1 MQAIGEAI
9 KRSDIESELAG
20 YLKLIP
26 EDKLLNFETI
36 RDNINSGSGGFS
48 DVEGIL
54 LLLESIVRR
63 STGET
68 EW

>member
-1 MQAIGEAI
+1 MQTLGAAI

-20 YLKLIP
+20 YLKLMP

-36 RDNINSGSGGFS
+36 RDHINSGTGGFS
-48 DVEGIL
+48 DVEGTL

>member
-1 MQAIGEAI
+1 MQAIGEVI
-9 KRSDIESELAG
+9 QRNDIESELAD
-20 YLKLIP
+20 YLRLMP
-26 EDKLLNFETI
+26 GDKPLNFYTI

-48 DVEGIL
+48 DIEGIL

>member
-1 MQAIGEAI
+1 MQAIGEAL
-9 KRSDIESELAG
+9 KRHDIEDDLAD
-20 YLKLIP
+20 YLKLMP
-26 EDKLLNFETI
+26 DGKPLNFETI
-36 RDNINSGSGGFS
+36 RDHINSGSDGFS